1 MKNWKTAGALKAQK
15 AVKAR
20 AWQQYSVAKDEANA
34 AWEKLSEVK
43 ANGKASKAD
52 YAKAVSAFSAAKEW
66 ANACRDFYAAAK
78 ARVEEAEKACEPED
92 LKELEQF
99 SKQRKPVQ
107 KSKGIYTKPD
117 GSDATQDPEFIPF

>member
-1 MKNWKTAGALKAQK
+1 MKNWKTAGALRAQK

-20 AWQQYSVAKDEANA
+20 AWQQYSVAKDEADA

-43 ANGKASKAD
+43 ANGNASKAD

-66 ANACRDFYAAAK
+66 ANACRDFYAAVK

-92 LKELEQF
+92 LEEMKQF
-99 SKQRKPVQ
+99 SEQRKPAP
-107 KSKGIYTKPD
+107 KPEGTYTKPD
-117 GSDATQDPEFIPF
+117 GSDATQDPKFIPF